1 MVDGISGWSDYFL
14 LGVLSVILLFVIRD
28 LFTKTISH
36 SALLWSS
43 LVIPKITEGRQEEH
57 KPSQLQ
63 LLGKFRRLFRQ
74 DIAYLLWRKGQ
85 CLIFKYL
92 TAAHII
98 FKTIIPEI
106 PGLHLT

>member
-1 MVDGISGWSDYFL
+1 MVDGISGRSDYFL
-14 LGVLSVILLFVIRD
+14 LGVLSVILQLY
-28 LFTKTISH
+28 ISY
-36 SALLWSS
+36 SALLWSL

-57 KPSQLQ
+57 KPSEPQ

-106 PGLHLT
+106 LGLHLT